1 MGRIRKWGNRKA
13 GLPLLSR
20 LRLPRLGFS
29 GLGGT
34 GGRRFK
40 ARTSR
45 AVLRPT
51 GGGARFEAKPSRTG
65 AGLSGRP
72 GWAWGRSSRFV
83 AKPSRSGVRLSG
95 SGTGYGAA
103 RPSGTAKG
111 APGQR
116 VWRKAGRPGGRF
128 RLFGGGGSGSGT
140 RVEAAG
146 GVGRRPRR
154 RARFWIILSLLLM
167 LAVLQGLRY
176 VEQHLKPPITHLAQI
191 RVKQIATESINKAIT
206 SQVADGGN
214 AEALIDWKT
223 DKNGKISGFM
233 LNYKEHMRITSQAA
247 EVIQSTLQELHNRTE
262 RIPLGQALG
271 SPLIA
276 SYGPDIPVKVEPQG
290 AVKVELNTRQKNAGI
305 NMILVEVYI
314 HIVTEVA
321 VVVPFDM
328 EPQVV
333 DTEIPVSYLM
343 VVGDVPMYYYD
354 NQGKPVGENGSSAPG
369 IAIPAPSLNS
379 GSGGAGTEGTPA
391 GGSGSGSAPAGSDGH
406 AGSGESPAPAA
417 GGNNVPDAGSGG
429 GNAGDGAD

>member
-1 MGRIRKWGNRKA
+1 MGRIRKWGKRST
-13 GLPLLSR
+13 GVPLFGR
-20 LRLPRLGFS
+20 LRLPDFS
-29 GLGGT
+29 GSGLRGP
-34 GGRRFK
+34 GGRRQAFK
-40 ARTSR
+40 AKPSR
-45 AVLRPT
+45 AGIRPP
-51 GGGARFEAKPSRTG
+51 GAGSGARFEAKPSRPG
-65 AGLSGRP
+65 VGLAGRS
-72 GWAWGRSSRFV
+72 WGRSGGFV
-83 AKPSRSGVRLSG
+83 AKPSRSGVRLDG
-95 SGTGYGAA
+95 SGADY
-103 RPSGTAKG
+103 GTAKPSGRAAG

-116 VWRKAGRPGGRF
+116 FWRKAGRAGGGF
-128 RLFGGGGSGSGT
+128 RLFGSRDGK
-140 RVEAAG
+140 RQEAAG
-146 GVGRRPRR
+146 GKGQKPRR
-154 RARFWIILSLLLM
+154 RGRFWIIVSLLLI

-176 VEQHLKPPITHLAQI
+176 VEQHMKPPILHLAQI

-247 EVIQSTLQELHNRTE
+247 EVIQSTLQELHNRSE

-276 SYGPDIPVKVEPQG
+276 SFGPDIPIKIEPQG
-290 AVKVELNTRQKNAGI
+290 AVKVELNTRQQNAGI

-321 VVVPFDM
+321 VVIPFDM

-369 IAIPAPSLNS
+369 IAIPAPSLSTEKGSTGVDSTPAGGGNSSS
-379 GSGGAGTEGTPA
+379 GSGG
-391 GGSGSGSAPAGSDGH
+391 SGGH
-406 AGSGESPAPAA
+406 AGSGESPAPSA
-417 GGNNVPDAGSGG
+417 GVTAVPDASGG
-429 GNAGDGAD
+429 DGNAGGDN

>member
-1 MGRIRKWGNRKA
+1 MGRIRKWGKRSA
-13 GLPLLSR
+13 GVPLFGR
-20 LRLPRLGFS
+20 LRLPDFS
-29 GLGGT
+29 GSGLRGP
-34 GGRRFK
+34 GGRRQAFK
-40 ARTSR
+40 AKPSR
-45 AVLRPT
+45 AGIRPP
-51 GGGARFEAKPSRTG
+51 GAGSGARFEAKPSRPG
-65 AGLSGRP
+65 AGLPGRS
-72 GWAWGRSSRFV
+72 WGRSGGFV
-83 AKPSRSGVRLSG
+83 AKPSRSGVRLDG
-95 SGTGYGAA
+95 SEADY
-103 RPSGTAKG
+103 GTAKPSGRAAG

-116 VWRKAGRPGGRF
+116 VWRKSGRGGGF
-128 RLFGGGGSGSGT
+128 RLFGSRDGK
-140 RVEAAG
+140 RQEAAG
-146 GVGRRPRR
+146 GKGQKPRR
-154 RARFWIILSLLLM
+154 RGRFWIVLSLLLL

-176 VEQHLKPPITHLAQI
+176 VEQHLKPPILHLAQI

-223 DKNGKISGFM
+223 DKSGKISGFM

-247 EVIQSTLQELHNRTE
+247 EVIQSTLQELHNRSE

-276 SYGPDIPVKVEPQG
+276 SFGPDIPIKIEPQG
-290 AVKVELNTRQKNAGI
+290 AVKVELNTRQQNAGI

-321 VVVPFDM
+321 VVIPFDM

-369 IAIPAPSLNS
+369 IAIPAPSLNTEK
-379 GSGGAGTEGTPA
+379 GSSGTEGTPSGGGNSSSGS
-391 GGSGSGSAPAGSDGH
+391 GGSGGH
-406 AGSGESPAPAA
+406 AGSGESPTPAA
-417 GGNNVPDAGSGG
+417 GGNNAPDASGG
-429 GNAGDGAD
+429 GGNTGDGSE

>member
-40 ARTSR
+40 ARPSR
-45 AVLRPT
+45 AGLRPP
-51 GGGARFEAKPSRTG
+51 GGSTRFEAKPSRTG
-65 AGLSGRP
+65 TGP
-72 GWAWGRSSRFV
+72 GASSRGWGRSARFV

-95 SGTGYGAA
+95 SGAGYEAA
-103 RPSGTAKG
+103 RPSSTAKG
-111 APGQR
+111 APGHR
-116 VWRKAGRPGGRF
+116 VWRKAGRAGGGRF
-128 RLFGGGGSGSGT
+128 RLFGSRSGK
-140 RVEAAG
+140 RVETAG
-146 GVGRRPRR
+146 GAGQRPRR
-154 RARFWIILSLLLM
+154 RARFWIILSLLLL

-176 VEQHLKPPITHLAQI
+176 VEKHLKPPITHLAQI

-262 RIPLGQALG
+262 HIPLGQALG

-369 IAIPAPSLNS
+369 IAIPAPSLS
-379 GSGGAGTEGTPA
+379 TGKGSSGTEGTPS
-391 GGSGSGSAPAGSDGH
+391 GGNGSGSTPAGSDGN
-406 AGSGESPAPAA
+406 AGGGESPAPAA
-417 GGNNVPDAGSGG
+417 GINNTPDAES
-429 GNAGDGAD
+429 GAD